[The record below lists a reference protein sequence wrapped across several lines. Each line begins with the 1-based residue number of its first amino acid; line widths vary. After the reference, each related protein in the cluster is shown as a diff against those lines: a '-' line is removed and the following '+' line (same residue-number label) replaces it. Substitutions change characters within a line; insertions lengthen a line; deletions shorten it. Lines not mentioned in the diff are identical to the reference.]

1 MAGTSQFTRD
11 ELEEI
16 FAHASVGIDLGTTYS
31 AVAVISDTGGV
42 PDVLTNSDGS
52 LTTPSVV
59 LFDEDGATIVGEEA
73 KNVGQGQSDRVI
85 ECVKRFMGNP
95 ETKYEIDG
103 KEFTPEGISAIILGK
118 LIRDASERLGRQVK
132 SAAVTV
138 PAWFNDDA
146 RQATARA
153 GKAAGLHVLGIL
165 SEPTAAA
172 LAYGMGDRQDQI
184 KGKTALVYDLGG
196 GTFDVSII
204 KVGDDGSVEE
214 LARDGEVFL
223 GGKDWDQRIVDQTS
237 QAFEAEFGHPLPE
250 DSDAYMS
257 LSIEAERAK
266 MRLSKS
272 SKARVFT
279 QHEGD
284 KLTFNVTRDDFD
296 AWTTDLLSRT
306 EDTVNVTLDKASL
319 SAGDI
324 DICLPVGGATRM
336 PQVQNL
342 LGTVFP
348 GKVDDSVEKDL
359 VVAMGASLYMTKR
372 LMELKDELKET
383 LMAGEGG
390 AEGEDEAVP
399 MDEAAADGFV
409 QEIVD
414 QGESPLKDVNPAI
427 EAALPTIQIVA
438 RSSRT
443 YGIVALRKDD
453 GSEFN
458 DHFVEANDKLPV
470 TRDKTYAT
478 MVPNQ
483 PSVLIQ
489 LLEGDSEDV
498 DACEQKKEQ
507 EFPLPPNLPKDTP
520 LPCKFHF
527 TDDQGI
533 TITITD
539 PKGEEH
545 VFKYGDAEISDKE
558 KEAVGKALVALD
570 E

>member
-1 MAGTSQFTRD
+1 MAGASQFTRD
-11 ELEEI
+11 ELKDI
-16 FAHASVGIDLGTTYS
+16 FASASVGIDLGTTYS
-31 AVAVISDTGGV
+31 AVAVISDTSGL
-42 PDVLTNSDGS
+42 PDVLTNAEGS

-59 LFDEDGATIVGEEA
+59 LFDEDGTTIVGEEA
-73 KNVGQGQSDRVI
+73 KNVGQAQSDRVI

-95 ETKYEIDG
+95 ETQYEIDG
-103 KEFTPEGISAIILGK
+103 KVFTPEGISAIILGK
-118 LIRDASERLGRQVK
+118 LVRDASERLGRQVK
-132 SAAVTV
+132 SAAITV

-153 GKAAGLHVLGIL
+153 GRAAGLHVLGIL

-223 GGKDWDQRIVDQTS
+223 GGKDWDQRIVDQTCK
-237 QAFEAEFGHPLPE
+237 AFEAESGMPLPE
-250 DSDAYMS
+250 DVDAYMS
-257 LSIEAERAK
+257 LSLEAERAK
-266 MRLSKS
+266 IRLSKS
-272 SKARVFT
+272 SKARVFI
-279 QHEGD
+279 QHEGN

-296 AWTTDLLSRT
+296 SWTSDLLSRT
-306 EDTVNVTLDKASL
+306 EDTVNVTLGKAGL
-319 SAGDI
+319 SPSDI

-336 PQVQNL
+336 PQVQHL
-342 LGTVFP
+342 LGTIFAD
-348 GKVDDSVEKDL
+348 KVDDSVEKDL

-372 LMELKDELKET
+372 LMELKDELKQAM
-383 LMAGEGG
+383 MAGEGDAQG
-390 AEGEDEAVP
+390 DEDAVP
-399 MDEAAADGFV
+399 MDEAEAADRV
-409 QEIVD
+409 QEIVQ
-414 QGESPLKDVNPAI
+414 QGESPLKDINPEI
-427 EAALPTIQIVA
+427 EARLPTIKIVA

-443 YGIVALRKDD
+443 YGIVALRKGD

-458 DHFVEANDKLPV
+458 DHFVKANDKLPA
-470 TRDKTYAT
+470 TCEKTYAT

-489 LLEGDSEDV
+489 LLEGDSDDV
-498 DACEQKKEQ
+498 DSCEQKKEQ
-507 EFPLPPNLPKDTP
+507 EFPLPPSLPKDTP

-545 VFKYGDAEISDKE
+545 VFKYGAAEISDKE
-558 KEAVGKALVALD
+558 KEAVGKALVAMD